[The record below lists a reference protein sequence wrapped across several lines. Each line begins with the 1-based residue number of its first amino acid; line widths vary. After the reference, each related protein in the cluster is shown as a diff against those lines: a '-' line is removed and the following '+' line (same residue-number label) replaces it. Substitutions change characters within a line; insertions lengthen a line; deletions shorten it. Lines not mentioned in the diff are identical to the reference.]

1 MNPLDKSELL
11 ILTTTI
17 KKELPFFGKKTVSMK
32 SEHGKLPK
40 NVRNHTI
47 KLNEK
52 FLDNNL
58 HTIDEIKHRNKNN
71 NFVKRF
77 DNYQSRFFNI
87 APVSCTSTA
96 SEMVINPYI
105 MTPAACT
112 GISEVNSATS
122 GTGDQAENDQII
134 FNQMTSDVT
143 VDNCFNQAAVKR
155 GTGTGGNLRI
165 GVYDEDSSAPNDL
178 LVQTA
183 SLSMP
188 AASSYTFQS
197 LDETEATTVR
207 LWLAFMQSTTTPK
220 ILRQQTAGGSLYFRN
235 SYTFGSLPPDAGA
248 SSSGNPFVTKIGHS
262 G

>member
-1 MNPLDKSELL
+1 MNPNDPPEFANL
-11 ILTTTI
+11 IKTI
-17 KKELPFFGKKTVSMK
+17 KKELPFFSKKTVSMK
-32 SEHGKLPK
+32 ADHGQLPK

-87 APVSCTSTA
+87 APVSCTDTA
-96 SEMVINPYI
+96 SMLINSY
-105 MTPAACT
+105 MFAAAACT

-165 GVYDEDSSAPNDL
+165 GVYDESSSAPNDL

-188 AASSYTFQS
+188 GASSYTFQS

-207 LWLAFMQSTTTPK
+207 LWLAFMQTSTTPK
-220 ILRQQTAGGSLYFRN
+220 ILRQQTSGGSLYFRN
-235 SYTFGSLPPDAGA
+235 SYTYGSLPASAGA